1 MKALL
6 QAGTV
11 IERRFVVEA
20 QHAIDFADEAL
31 PPVLCTPALVGF
43 LERTAREGLA
53 PHLAPGESTVGIEI
67 ELQHLAPTPLGQSV
81 VCRARVVRV
90 EGREI
95 SFTIEAEDGVERI
108 ARGFHKRRII
118 SKARFAARVS
128 EKANAS
134 PLPSDG

>member
-1 MKALL
+1 MKPPL

-11 IERRFVVEA
+11 VERRFVVEP
-20 QHAIDFADEAL
+20 QHTIDFADEAL

-53 PHLAPGESTVGIEI
+53 PHLEPDESSVGTEI
-67 ELQHLAPTPLGQSV
+67 ELQHLAPTPRGHSV

-90 EGREI
+90 EGREV
-95 SFTIEAEDGVERI
+95 SFTVEAADGMERI

-118 SKARFAARVS
+118 NKTRFAARVAQKRS
-128 EKANAS
+128 SQPN
-134 PLPSDG
+134 G